1 VRDDK
6 RTRLLLAVLLAA
18 AFALVTVDAR
28 GGAASPLRA
37 LRSGGD
43 TVFGPVERR
52 VAAVEKPVGAF
63 FTGLGHSSSDRKE
76 IDRLKTENA
85 ALRTEDE
92 TSAAARAHDAEID
105 KLLRVA
111 SAGGYKT
118 VPARVLAFGPRQQGL
133 WSATIDVGSLDG
145 VKSGMTVV
153 SGDGLVGRTIAAG
166 RNTATVLLAAD
177 PRSKIGVRTPGAGGT
192 AGGGQVGLATGAG
205 PKQFT
210 VQFFDPQ
217 ADIAVGTPL
226 LTFGSQNGAPYV
238 PGVPMG
244 SVVSVRPTPG
254 AVTRTAV
261 VKPYVDFAA
270 LETVGVVVA
279 PPRTDPRDA
288 LVPVVGGPGGAQ

>member
-1 VRDDK
+1 MRDDK

-18 AFALVTVDAR
+18 AFALVTVDTR
-28 GGAASPLRA
+28 GGAHSPLRA

-43 TVFGPVERR
+43 TVFGPVERG
-52 VAAVEKPVGAF
+52 VAGVATPVKGF
-63 FTGLGHSSSDRKE
+63 VTGLGHNKADRKE
-76 IDRLKTENA
+76 IDRLKAENA

-92 TSAAARAHDAEID
+92 TSAAARARAAEFD

-133 WSATIDVGSLDG
+133 WSATIDVGTLDG
-145 VKSGMTVV
+145 VRAGMTVI
-153 SGDGLVGRTIAAG
+153 SGDGLVGRTLAAG
-166 RNTATVLLAAD
+166 RNTTTVLLAAD
-177 PRSKIGVRTPGAGGT
+177 PRSSVGVRTPGPGGAG
-192 AGGGQVGLATGAG
+192 GGGQVGVATGAG
-205 PKQFT
+205 PRE
-210 VQFFDPQ
+210 VMVRFFDPQ

-226 LTFGSQNGAPYV
+226 LTFGSQSGGPFV
-238 PGVPMG
+238 PGVPVG
-244 SVVSVRPTPG
+244 SVVAVRATPG
-254 AVTRTAV
+254 AVTRTAM

-288 LVPVVGGPGGAQ
+288 LVPVVGTPGAPQ